1 MNGLGGLLE
10 AGVLTNIV
18 CLFRVYSKCISA
30 ARDFGNSR
38 SGGAHFDYIRSL
50 KFCVCKKFFLRNGF
64 NLKVWNFFIK
74 IFNFNLFFVWHNFQQ
89 LKCRDKGNCRLD
101 KNYRRYCK
109 LCRMQKCILIGMK
122 KVLY

>member
-50 KFCVCKKFFLRNGF
+50 KFCVWECSWQGWTALVDLAADVMAENV
-64 NLKVWNFFIK
+64 LPVT
-74 IFNFNLFFVWHNFQQ
+74 H
-89 LKCRDKGNCRLD
+89 CR
-101 KNYRRYCK
+101 
-109 LCRMQKCILIGMK
+109 
-122 KVLY
+122 